1 MIRNLSFYYPEKS
14 RSFDVFP
21 SSLLKMVKLSA
32 DDLKWVIMR
41 ETVLF
46 YNFIMRNKRKLFTA
60 NLLEYCI

>member
-46 YNFIMRNKRKLFTA
+46 YN
-60 NLLEYCI
+60 EE